1 MNILSDSMMKTIK
14 LTETELAT
22 LKAVLYA
29 QIQQMKREKA
39 NGANVDDL
47 LEQYEQAFEAL
58 NFAQ

>member
-1 MNILSDSMMKTIK
+1 MKMKTLK
-14 LTETELAT
+14 LTENELAI
-22 LKAVLYA
+22 LKTALHM

>member
-1 MNILSDSMMKTIK
+1 MKTIQV
-14 LTETELAT
+14 TEQELAT
-22 LKAVLYA
+22 LKAVLWT